1 MANDPLSHL
10 EAVYDKFNRGI
21 KASGNKV
28 KSPAQEAYELF
39 GVDSDLLEELK
50 EAVVSALKKMPKN
63 TDLLE
68 LAARIYFDIDDG
80 ILLISVLDKWKKA
93 DKKSII
99 PYLYHAEYYYRD
111 EYITYDKR
119 LGIIK
124 EALKRQPD
132 SPEVLSVA
140 YDVAHD
146 NGDNA
151 RRLICAEKLASKTML
166 PAWFYIAGV
175 EQKRNKLYEK
185 AENSFRQGLKRDPNH
200 LDCMIGLAT
209 SHLKRL
215 NLDSAEHYFRESL
228 QIQETKFAK
237 QQIKV
242 IDRLRDK
249 KAWSPMEIKQ
259 MALWQEWA
267 DKRLKEITEEEQKQR
282 IAALFAKGFK

>member
-1 MANDPLSHL
+1 MANESIAKI
-10 EAVYDKFNRGI
+10 EALFEKFQRGV
-21 KASGNKV
+21 KASGHQI
-28 KSPAQEAYELF
+28 KSPAQKASEWVGYN
-39 GVDSDLLEELK
+39 VDLLAELK
-50 EAVVSALKKMPKN
+50 QAIVSALKKMPKD

-68 LAARIYFDIDDG
+68 LGARIYYDIDDHGLLFG
-80 ILLISVLDKWKKA
+80 ILNKWKKA

-99 PYLYHAEYYYRD
+99 PYLYHAEYYFHD
-111 EYITYDKR
+111 ERISYDEC
-119 LGIIK
+119 LVIIK

-132 SPEVLSVA
+132 SPEVLSLA
-140 YDVAHD
+140 YECAHD

-151 RRLICAEKLASKTML
+151 RRLICAEKLASKTLL
-166 PAWFYIAGV
+166 PDWFYIAGV

-185 AENSFRQGLKRDPNH
+185 AENSFRQGLKQDPKH

-215 NLDSAEHYFRESL
+215 NLDSAENYFRESL
-228 QIQETKFAK
+228 KIQETKIAQK
-237 QQIKV
+237 QLKI

-267 DKRLKEITEEEQKQR
+267 DKRLNDITEEEQKQR
-282 IAALFAKGFK
+282 IAALFAKG